1 MITIDPYEIDFIIAE
16 RIAALYSTGALD
28 ALRPDGECGYTC
40 ESVFGV
46 YSGDI
51 AAIRSRTWD
60 FSGDL
65 WFELTDG
72 RFVPALPVMGDPGP
86 VPWHRIE
93 H

>member
-1 MITIDPYEIDFIIAE
+1 M
-16 RIAALYSTGALD
+16 
-28 ALRPDGECGYTC
+28 
-40 ESVFGV
+40 FGV
-46 YSGDI
+46 CSGDI